1 MVCQNELRINL
12 IEWCIENINST
23 YFCGCDTDGNVI
35 KKKKI
40 KSNSKNIEI
49 SKKYTQVKQELL
61 LVIKMGLKL
70 KLGYKSVESLSAIS
84 KIDSLKLLE

>member
-1 MVCQNELRINL
+1 MLVRYWYKCHQ
-12 IEWCIENINST
+12 
-23 YFCGCDTDGNVI
+23 

-70 KLGYKSVESLSAIS
+70 KLGYKSVESLSAIL
-84 KIDSLKLLE
+84 KIDSLKLLERIVFQIPQFSQNMSCKNYIINS